1 MAIAFAKAGLPDCR
15 FSTDD
20 INGAYKKVG
29 NAQPMYTVVFVWNPV
44 ESKHEYF
51 GVPGFNFGLKSA
63 VAAVVGFNRARVLC
77 GSGQAYF
84 YRSMWTFL

>member
-1 MAIAFAKAGLPDCR
+1 MPDCR

-20 INGAYKKVG
+20 INGAYRKVG
-29 NAQPMYTVVFVWNPV
+29 NAQPMFTIVIVWNPI

-63 VAAVVGFNRARVLC
+63 VVGFNRVPELC
-77 GSGQAYF
+77 VEVVQAYF
-84 YRSMWTFL
+84 HRGVWSFLR